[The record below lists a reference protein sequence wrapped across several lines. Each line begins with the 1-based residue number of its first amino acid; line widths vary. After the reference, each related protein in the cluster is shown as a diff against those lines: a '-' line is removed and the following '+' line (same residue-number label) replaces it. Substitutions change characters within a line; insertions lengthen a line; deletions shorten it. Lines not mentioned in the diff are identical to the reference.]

1 MIDTYRIY
9 ATDKIYAKLERDY
22 ELYDLIY
29 LQPNNVET
37 DLYRVHQDLI
47 DCYFR
52 YSDKY
57 VKFVLI
63 SHHAVGDSKYI
74 TEIKSFD

>member
-29 LQPNNVET
+29 IKPNDVDAE
-37 DLYRVHQDLI
+37 LFSIHQDLI
-47 DCYFR
+47 DYYFR

-63 SHHAVGDSKYI
+63 SHHAVGDSKFI